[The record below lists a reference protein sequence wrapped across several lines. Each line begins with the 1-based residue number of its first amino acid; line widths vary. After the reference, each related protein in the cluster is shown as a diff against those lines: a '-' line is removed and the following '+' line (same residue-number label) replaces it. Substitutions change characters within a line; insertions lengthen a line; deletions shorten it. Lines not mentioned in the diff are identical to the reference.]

1 VQPDQAPRRYRFV
14 DRDPSDYPQPDLN
27 PFMKIHR
34 DFGPPALPACQ
45 AQQAD
50 GDWDSIFGREAPL
63 HVEIGSGNGF
73 WITHMA
79 GLHPEWNW
87 LGVEIRFKRVVLVAK
102 KLRAAGIEHARI
114 MRYDAFMVEE
124 ILPQGGIAGMYVNHP
139 DPWPKDRQAKNRLLA
154 RPFGELVCRLLMPG
168 ARLRVKTDTGSYIDE
183 FAEAIQGL
191 PLKII
196 GESRDIARDGT
207 PWPEGDDRVTNYQR
221 KFYEK
226 GLPVYALWVERAGTD
241 A

>member
-1 VQPDQAPRRYRFV
+1 VQPSEDAPRYRFV
-14 DRDPSDYPQPDLN
+14 DRDPEDYPRPDLN

-34 DFGPPALPACQ
+34 EFGPPALPARV
-45 AQQAD
+45 AQEAG
-50 GDWDSIFGREAPL
+50 GDWPAIFGREAPL

-87 LGVEIRFKRVVLVAK
+87 LGVEIRFKRVVLVAR
-102 KLRAAGIEHARI
+102 KLRAAGVGEFARI

-124 ILPQGGIAGMYVNHP
+124 ILPAGGLAGLYVNHP
-139 DPWPKDRQAKNRLLA
+139 DPWPKDRHAKNRLLA
-154 RPFGELVCRLLMPG
+154 RPFGELVTRLLEPG
-168 ARLRVKTDTGSYIDE
+168 ARLRIKTDTGSYIDE
-183 FAEAIQGL
+183 FAAAIDGL
-191 PLKII
+191 PLTII

-207 PWPEGDDRVTNYQR
+207 PWPEDDDRVTNYQR

-226 GLPVYALWVERAGTD
+226 GEPVYALWVEKPA
-241 A
+241 